1 MMKLTCLEQFMA
13 GQPNDMN
20 YASAGVDIDLEG
32 SAVSSL
38 VGALSKSVRKTGT
51 PGR

>member
-1 MMKLTCLEQFMA
+1 MA

-38 VGALSKSVRKTGT
+38 VGALSKSVRKLEHLVHL
-51 PGR
+51 